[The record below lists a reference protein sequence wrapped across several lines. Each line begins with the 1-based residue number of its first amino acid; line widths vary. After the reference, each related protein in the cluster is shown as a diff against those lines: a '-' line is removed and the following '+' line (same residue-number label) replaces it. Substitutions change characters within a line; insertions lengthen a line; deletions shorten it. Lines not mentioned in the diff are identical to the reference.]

1 MPKPPSWYHD
11 GRLVLERQRLA
22 QANAVVTRA
31 TDEIPLG
38 DPATDQLHTARY
50 AAWLAEL
57 QLAQR
62 VMEFH
67 GTGGTGGEGG
77 FRPGDLVLDG
87 EGGLYVRA
95 SAEDEK
101 RGWPWAYASDS
112 GVPLESEQPN
122 EGTLGEDHPKRPLT
136 LLVRGGRPVG
146 GVTMCQ

>member
-1 MPKPPSWYHD
+1 MPKPPSWYYD

-95 SAEDEK
+95 SAEDEE

-136 LLVRGGRPVG
+136 LLVRSGRPVG
-146 GVTMCQ
+146 GVPMCQ